1 MMKARKHK
9 NKIGMTLVEIILA
22 MAILSLVV
30 ILMTPVLVSGF
41 KNDNPLRQPPC
52 QCKKCCR
59 RCEGEQFGR

>member
-1 MMKARKHK
+1 MMQASKRK

-41 KNDNPLRQPPC
+41 K
-52 QCKKCCR
+52 
-59 RCEGEQFGR
+59 